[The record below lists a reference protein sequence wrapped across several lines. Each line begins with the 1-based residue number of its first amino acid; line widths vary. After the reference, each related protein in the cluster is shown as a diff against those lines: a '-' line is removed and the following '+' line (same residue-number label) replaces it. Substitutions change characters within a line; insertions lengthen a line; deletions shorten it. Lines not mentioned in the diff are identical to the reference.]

1 MHKAKLKW
9 MVFTILSGY
18 LWMARFWKRLTA
30 LFSLRISLFKNR
42 NNEETYA
49 YVCTHTHLIQVM
61 KGDWDCTWGGH
72 QSARSWR
79 SGRRRLCGKE
89 APACPPCWWQSHSDE
104 VCRNSSDLLMHI
116 WTNFF
121 DFFKQLKHINHQRS
135 SSPIMFLFSLTFHF
149 NSQKLVISCNNMTA
163 ICYISWNSR
172 SA

>member
-18 LWMARFWKRLTA
+18 LWMARFWKR
-30 LFSLRISLFKNR
+30 FDCFVFIENISFKNR

-49 YVCTHTHLIQVM
+49 YVCTHTFNTSHE
-61 KGDWDCTWGGH
+61 GDWDYTWGGH
-72 QSARSWR
+72 QSARSWH
-79 SGRRRLCGKE
+79 SGRWRLCGKE
-89 APACPPCWWQSHSDE
+89 APACPPLWWQSHSDE

-149 NSQKLVISCNNMTA
+149 NSQKLVIVV
-163 ICYISWNSR
+163 ICQ
-172 SA
+172 